1 MIYLA
6 VEGCG
11 YRYTAMSKIDKDP
24 RALYNEE
31 LHRQW
36 RDARSDWDTESRKD
50 IDFYLGNH
58 FSAEESDELS
68 QRNQADIPMDRI
80 SSAIEKFKAVLT
92 SRAPA
97 FTITPREDSDVQVA
111 TLWRTIIGYIW
122 QISDGDSQIKQA
134 IHDYATT
141 GIGYLYA
148 YIDGQSD
155 FGRGDVKFTYIDPF
169 RVYTSPSS
177 RDRWFS
183 DSDGIILSTILTGEQ
198 VLNLYPELGDQ
209 TDPETGEVIPGIIN
223 DISGFSYD
231 DEDYPASQNKNSIT
245 AFTPSD
251 VKDKDYFEVKKYQI
265 LERFYKVKVPFYRLI
280 DIQSQE
286 ESILSPDEYMEFAE
300 QNAEVLES
308 GAFQVVEVL
317 QNRVKVCA
325 TLGEIVLYES
335 ILNTDEYPIVPL
347 PNVWTGTPYPKSD
360 VSRARPMQRLLNKLW
375 SLALSHAQASA
386 GLKLLVPLGSVD
398 DVGQLEKDWANPN
411 AVIEVDSSQGEPHYP
426 APQPLAGEFY
436 KLIQQS
442 EFYIDFIFGLPEMMH
457 GFAEKAPETVKGTER
472 MIALGTERPKSKLR
486 DIEFSMNRLGKIIY
500 NLSKGHYTFQKIF
513 RLAQPNNNITEVMAN
528 YYTDV
533 SGAVL
538 DMKKDRHF
546 LDQHDIRIEPGST
559 MPSNKWAELNVY
571 LEAYQMGIVDK
582 FEVLKKNPEIFDK
595 EGILMRT
602 DEKQQM
608 MQQIQAL
615 EEQLKTLQGDLQ
627 TAQRESVSDRK
638 KVEVEKFKS
647 RLAEVSSDAKADRRV
662 QRNKLENEVKLEVEK
677 LARDLERGSNEVGS
691 TPQD

>member
-1 MIYLA
+1 M
-6 VEGCG
+6 
-11 YRYTAMSKIDKDP
+11 
-24 RALYNEE
+24 
-31 LHRQW
+31 
-36 RDARSDWDTESRKD
+36 
-50 IDFYLGNH
+50 
-58 FSAEESDELS
+58 
-68 QRNQADIPMDRI
+68 
-80 SSAIEKFKAVLT
+80 
-92 SRAPA
+92 
-97 FTITPREDSDVQVA
+97 TI
-111 TLWRTIIGYIW
+111 
-122 QISDGDSQIKQA
+122 
-134 IHDYATT
+134 
-141 GIGYLYA
+141 
-148 YIDGQSD
+148 
-155 FGRGDVKFTYIDPF
+155 
-169 RVYTSPSS
+169 
-177 RDRWFS
+177 
-183 DSDGIILSTILTGEQ
+183 
-198 VLNLYPELGDQ
+198 
-209 TDPETGEVIPGIIN
+209 
-223 DISGFSYD
+223 
-231 DEDYPASQNKNSIT
+231 
-245 AFTPSD
+245 FTPSE

-265 LERFYKVKVPFYRLI
+265 LERFYKVKVPFYRVI
-280 DIQSQE
+280 DTQSQE
-286 ESILSPDEYMEFAE
+286 ESILSPDEYAEFAE
-300 QNAEVLES
+300 QNQEVLES
-308 GAFQVVEVL
+308 GAFQIVEVL

-398 DVGQLEKDWANPN
+398 DLGQLEKDWANPN

-486 DIEFSMNRLGKIIY
+486 DIEFSVNRLGKIIY

-513 RLAQPNNNITEVMAN
+513 RLAQPNNNLTEVMAN

-533 SGAVL
+533 SGAVM

-559 MPSNKWAELNVY
+559 MPTNKWAELNVY
-571 LEAYQMGIVDK
+571 LEAFQMGIVDK

-595 EGILMRT
+595 EGILQRT

-638 KVEVEKFKS
+638 RVEVEKFKS
-647 RLAEVSSDAKADRRV
+647 RLSEVSSDAKADRRV

-677 LARDLERGSNEVGS
+677 LARDLEKGSEEAGS
-691 TPQD
+691 IPQN